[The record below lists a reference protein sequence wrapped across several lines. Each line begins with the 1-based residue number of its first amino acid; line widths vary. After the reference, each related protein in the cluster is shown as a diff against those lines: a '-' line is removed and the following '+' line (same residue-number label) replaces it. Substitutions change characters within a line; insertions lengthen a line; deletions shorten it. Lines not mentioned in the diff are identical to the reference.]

1 MYIASRGKKFTN
13 TSASGKSVVVALGS
27 VREVVTLGPGQSL
40 DLDKGKYAGAQ
51 VFEEVEY
58 FKSSDEI
65 LKNSVIFDIETL
77 GKGTGSIH
85 EMALYKV
92 GENELLVSTLKPQL
106 VQRETGSDAYNMRRQ
121 SLMQFTDVSEYIKS
135 RGGLVENLTHADNA
149 ILSFLKEE
157 AIVKNIAEQ
166 YRGQKNLP
174 KHIQSIIQAADT
186 PDLLERQFVLS
197 KHVPA
202 IRANIDKIKITPEE
216 TLLQTYE
223 KQEDYLVRYIIP
235 QSERYQQFAK
245 EHPHIQK
252 VLGYLLDSKDVSAVS
267 ESGIKQFLTESFP
280 DKADTISDMKIDVK
294 HNQRASEAFE
304 NFATAMQG
312 KVVFIANAA
321 FESKQIGSYIDAAT
335 NIAIEKK
342 LGKTDSE
349 QIAST
354 TKYLEKNKIPVNDIN
369 IKNYREMIKSNIKK
383 EVNPFY
389 KSGIATA
396 VQTGESFY
404 ITGKEFNL
412 ARSIAFQTGDFS
424 NLFQAFTQHTRSG
437 DVRDI
442 QDIIRSQQAMLGKMN
457 VMAYERPL
465 ALSMEVQGRI
475 YSALEKITPD
485 MDLFKTSNVR
495 SVIEAL
501 SSKETHIAAG
511 DTGISEAVV
520 LRESLSQSAAINQY
534 MRGSYS
540 QRKEMMKTAGV
551 NSPLLKGILYGKM
564 MEQMQSNG
572 VFEELFKQR
581 AGSFLEQMATVGQAT
596 RALRFDESPPNIKT
610 KLQEKN
616 VTLAGP
622 KDTPVKDMVLTESI
636 PVSRAKQ
643 LKMINYSEVR
653 SDLLSTIDYPGLDTK
668 KVVGE
673 IEDTLLS
680 KGILRKYSGGN
691 IEFDSEALTKGSQK
705 NLELIEFA
713 KEKQKAYSGQIAGI
727 ERMQSTMNLP
737 NMIHQAKMFLQ
748 GYEKFGKRVP
758 IPEVPDSP
766 IITKPTIPSLVNSVN
781 DKIIAAT
788 TQEEAFSA
796 LDTELK
802 MYSRAM
808 YDDSSFGKMFNKNNM
823 KYFGMYAVTGL
834 ALTAIGAV
842 GDYAKSKPSSS
853 ILAPSY
859 DTWYDNQ
866 SKFFGNENSFLDALS
881 TDSENIEGMRETGI
895 AAMLRKT
902 GTDFGSPYQ
911 GPEYSNYVLNDN
923 ELRHARRKYMTESFT
938 KNNFSTGGSINDL
951 IKKLTNNLEGSGVVN
966 FDPST
971 KEFFS
976 DFVPVDQASMPYVK
990 SSNFMQLDL
999 SKGYQL
1005 SVEDADTI
1013 TIKREGMGTELEQF
1027 MGSRPS
1033 FKFRLAG
1040 IDAPETAHGD
1050 REAQPYA
1057 YESKKV
1063 LESILSNSKDLRI
1076 MVNPAESTYGRQV
1089 AMLYSGNQ
1097 NINLEMI
1104 RQGAVM
1110 HLPYRTGKE
1119 QIWDDEAFGKAQMQ
1133 ASTGVKGI
1141 FASSYW
1147 QAYADFRKQTG
1158 ESVTF
1163 NTLANVNK
1171 VAENANLMSL
1181 YSIMNTSQKIGRYD
1195 VYMQQEMQALKEKMR
1210 AQTYKDGIK
1219 EFRALDTDYKGNE
1232 YNSLTY
1238 FGGSNPS
1245 LYKYHDAEVKADL
1258 THLMRSRNSKI
1269 SIDKFKASNLKEN
1282 DMKLSKSELNP
1293 RNHGFSDTHLYSLY
1307 KTPRAK
1313 IHRRNQDIEYL
1324 QQATLNETM
1333 QTSPIGHYRM

>member
-13 TSASGKSVVVALGS
+13 TSSSGKSVVVAIGS
-27 VREVVTLGPGQSL
+27 VREVVKLGPGESL
-40 DLDKGKYAGAQ
+40 DLSKGKYAGAQ

-121 SLMQFTDVSEYIKS
+121 SLMQFTDVTEYIKS

-186 PDLLERQFVLS
+186 PDLLERQFILS
-197 KHVPA
+197 KHVPT

-252 VLGYLLDSKDVSAVS
+252 VLGYLLDSKDTAAVS

-342 LGKTDSE
+342 LGKTDEE

-354 TKYLEKNKIPVNDIN
+354 TRYLNKNNIPVNDIN
-369 IKNYREMIKSNIKK
+369 LKNYREMIKSNIKK

-424 NLFQAFTQHTRSG
+424 NLFQAFIDHTRSG

-442 QDIIRSQQAMLGKMN
+442 QDIIRSQQAMLGKMK

-501 SSKETHIAAG
+501 GSKETHIAAG

-540 QRKEMMKTAGV
+540 QRKEMMQYAGV
-551 NSPLLKGILYGKM
+551 NSPLLKGILYGKF

-581 AGSFLEQMATVGQAT
+581 AGSFLEQIATVGHAT
-596 RALRFDESPPNIKT
+596 RAMRFDESPPVIKS

-616 VTLAGP
+616 VTLLGP
-622 KDTPVKDMVLTESI
+622 KDKAVENMVLTESI

-643 LKMINYSEVR
+643 LKMATYSEVK
-653 SDLLSTIDYPGLDTK
+653 SDLLNTIDYPGLDTQ

-673 IEDTLLS
+673 IEESLLS
-680 KGILRKYSGGN
+680 KGILQRYSNN
-691 IEFDSEALTKGSQK
+691 IIDFSHDALTPSSEK
-705 NLELIEFA
+705 NLQLIEFA
-713 KEKQKAYSGQIAGI
+713 REKQKAYSGQIAGI
-727 ERMQSTMNLP
+727 ERMQKTMNLP
-737 NMIHQAKMFLQ
+737 NMIHQAKMFLH
-748 GYEKFGKRVP
+748 GYEKYGERIP
-758 IPEVPDSP
+758 IASVPDSP
-766 IITKPTIPSLVNSVN
+766 AISKPTIPSLVNSIN
-781 DKIIAAT
+781 DRIVAST
-788 TQEEAFSA
+788 TQEEAFDVLNS
-796 LDTELK
+796 ELK
-802 MYSRAM
+802 MYSNSM
-808 YDDSSFGKMFNKNNM
+808 YDDSSLGKLFNKNNM

-881 TDSENIEGMRETGI
+881 TDSKNIEGMRETGI
-895 AAMLRKT
+895 NAMLRKT
-902 GTDFGSPYQ
+902 STDFGSPYQ
-911 GPEYSNYVLNDN
+911 GPEYSNYVLEDN
-923 ELRHARRKYMTESFT
+923 KLKHARRKYMTESFT
-938 KNNFSTGGSINDL
+938 KNNFSSGGSINDL
-951 IKKLTNNLEGSGVVN
+951 IKKLTNNLEGSGTIN

-990 SSNFMQLDL
+990 SSNFMELDL

-1013 TIKREGMGTELEQF
+1013 TIQRKGMGTELEQF
-1027 MGSRPS
+1027 MGSRPN

-1063 LESILSNSKDLRI
+1063 LEDILKNSKNLRI

-1089 AMLYSGNQ
+1089 AMLYSGDQ

-1104 RQGAVM
+1104 RRGAVM

-1133 ASTGVKGI
+1133 AASGNKGI

-1181 YSIMNTSQKIGRYD
+1181 YSIMNTSKQIGRYD

-1210 AQTYKDGIK
+1210 AQTYKSGAK
-1219 EFRALDTDYKGNE
+1219 EFRALDTDYKGDE
-1232 YNSLTY
+1232 FNSLNY
-1238 FGGSNPS
+1238 FGGSNPN
-1245 LYKYHDAEVKADL
+1245 LYKYHDEEVKTDL
-1258 THLMRSRNSKI
+1258 SHLMRSRNSKI
-1269 SIDKFKASNLKEN
+1269 AVDKFKVSDLKEN
-1282 DMKLSKSELNP
+1282 NMKLTKSELNP
-1293 RNHGFSDTHLYSLY
+1293 RNRGFTDTHLYSLY

-1313 IHRRNQDIEYL
+1313 IHKRNQDIEYL

-1333 QTSPIGHYRM
+1333 QTSPIGHHRM